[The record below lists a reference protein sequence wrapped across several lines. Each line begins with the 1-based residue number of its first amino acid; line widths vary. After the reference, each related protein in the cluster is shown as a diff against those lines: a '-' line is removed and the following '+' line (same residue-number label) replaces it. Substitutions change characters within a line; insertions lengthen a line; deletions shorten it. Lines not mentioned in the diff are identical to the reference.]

1 MSLPFDKIKVL
12 HVASEMHPIVKKG
25 GLGDVVGSLPK
36 ALRELG
42 IDSRVFLPMYPS
54 IDENVKRTFKR
65 IPYKLYLPLEW
76 RVFPAFLWKTDVQGV
91 PVYLLEIEGVP
102 FPADVYPSNL
112 NLNTIKPFFLFSLAA
127 LELEKSAR
135 WHPQIF
141 HLHDWPTSQVAI
153 ALKWHMYY
161 SSFSKSYDTVLT
173 IHNLAHQGIIQETDL
188 MPWGISKEAFS
199 IDGLEYYG
207 MINLLKGGIIASDAI
222 TTVSPRYSWEIQTKE
237 YGMGLDGVL
246 KKYNSKLRGILNGID
261 YSYWNPMTDPF
272 LPAHY
277 DIDNISPKKECRK
290 ALLARCGWGEDHLP
304 VLIYIGRLVEQ
315 KGIDLLLYSIE
326 SIVGH
331 GCRLIV
337 VGEGNEVYEQSLK
350 EASAQFPAN
359 VFVKIGYDEELAHLM
374 YAGGDMLIMPSYFE
388 PCGLTQLIAMRYGT
402 VPICRA
408 VGGLADTVIDAD
420 TAHDGTGFL
429 FSHYSSEALLHAI
442 GRALGAW
449 NSPELWNQVVRN
461 CMSADFS
468 WSRSSREYA
477 KLYLELLGVSD
488 FRSF

>member
-1 MSLPFDKIKVL
+1 MAYALAHLFPFD
-12 HVASEMHPIVKKG
+12 
-25 GLGDVVGSLPK
+25 
-36 ALRELG
+36 
-42 IDSRVFLPMYPS
+42 
-54 IDENVKRTFKR
+54 
-65 IPYKLYLPLEW
+65 
-76 RVFPAFLWKTDVQGV
+76 
-91 PVYLLEIEGVP
+91 
-102 FPADVYPSNL
+102 
-112 NLNTIKPFFLFSLAA
+112 
-127 LELEKSAR
+127 
-135 WHPQIF
+135 
-141 HLHDWPTSQVAI
+141 
-153 ALKWHMYY
+153 
-161 SSFSKSYDTVLT
+161 DTVLT
-173 IHNLAHQGIIQETDL
+173 IHNWPIRDIHETDL

-199 IDGLEYYG
+199 IDGLEYYE

-350 EASAQFPAN
+350 EASSQFPAN

-374 YAGGDMLIMPSYFE
+374 YAGGDMLIMPHILT
-388 PCGLTQLIAMRYGT
+388 CGLTQLIAMRYGT
-402 VPICRA
+402 VPF
-408 VGGLADTVIDAD
+408 VELSSGLPYSIDAD
-420 TAHDGTGFL
+420 TARRDRIFV
-429 FSHYSSEALLHAI
+429 SHTAA
-442 GRALGAW
+442 R
-449 NSPELWNQVVRN
+449 PF
-461 CMSADFS
+461 CTP
-468 WSRSSREYA
+468 
-477 KLYLELLGVSD
+477 
-488 FRSF
+488 